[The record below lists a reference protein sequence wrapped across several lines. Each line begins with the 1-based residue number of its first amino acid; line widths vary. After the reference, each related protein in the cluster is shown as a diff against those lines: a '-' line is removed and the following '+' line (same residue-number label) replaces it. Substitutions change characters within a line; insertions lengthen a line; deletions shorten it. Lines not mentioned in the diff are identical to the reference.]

1 MKDLVIIDYST
12 SGVHFY
18 KVDCG
23 TEIYED
29 YIRFLGHNPDEC
41 AWMFGDNIEVYEH
54 KGILK
59 N

>member
-1 MKDLVIIDYST
+1 MDYNT